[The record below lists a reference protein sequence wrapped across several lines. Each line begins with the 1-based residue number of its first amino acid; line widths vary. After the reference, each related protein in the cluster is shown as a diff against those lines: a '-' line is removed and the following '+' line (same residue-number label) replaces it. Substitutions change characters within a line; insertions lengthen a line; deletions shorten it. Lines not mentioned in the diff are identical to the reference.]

1 MYTITKNPYNDLPKL
16 HFNYRLAELQ
26 EDVERTT
33 SYLGKFRRTESA
45 AHLQDLI
52 AMTKDE
58 SNMFTPIAKEV
69 ALSVFDEFKKGV
81 FNAGDSSYKHKESV
95 VLNNI
100 VLPPAVEPRVLGLN
114 VEGIGDNIHLYDMA
128 FDMTEIDF
136 TKYKLEMFIELV
148 YNVKYHMMYDSDI
161 EVVRSKKIRYQV
173 SDNEIDYIGGG
184 RYEVGELSIPALLE
198 KETDLTSKEE
208 LVSVTSARIASCKA
222 IALDD
227 MQLNIGDVI
236 KVDGTLYEM
245 LVDTSLNSLNLKKD
259 AVEIDHLDVNDGVHY
274 YVDLYSFN
282 QSTAINT
289 LDESIKNAL
298 LYGVIWKWLMLAY
311 PAEAESYL
319 ALYNNAKKEVY
330 SRCSIFNRQH
340 NKVPRIL

>member
-1 MYTITKNPYNDLPKL
+1 
-16 HFNYRLAELQ
+16 
-26 EDVERTT
+26 
-33 SYLGKFRRTESA
+33 
-45 AHLQDLI
+45 
-52 AMTKDE
+52 
-58 SNMFTPIAKEV
+58 
-69 ALSVFDEFKKGV
+69 
-81 FNAGDSSYKHKESV
+81 
-95 VLNNI
+95 
-100 VLPPAVEPRVLGLN
+100 
-114 VEGIGDNIHLYDMA
+114 
-128 FDMTEIDF
+128 
-136 TKYKLEMFIELV
+136 
-148 YNVKYHMMYDSDI
+148 MYDSDI

-173 SDNEIDYIGGG
+173 PNNEIDYIGGG
-184 RYEVGELSIPALLE
+184 RYEVGELYIPALLE

-227 MQLNIGDVI
+227 VQLNIGDVI

-259 AVEIDHLDVNDGVHY
+259 AVEIDHLDVNDGVHF

-311 PAEAESYL
+311 HTEAESYL
-319 ALYNNAKKEVY
+319 ALYNNAKQEVY